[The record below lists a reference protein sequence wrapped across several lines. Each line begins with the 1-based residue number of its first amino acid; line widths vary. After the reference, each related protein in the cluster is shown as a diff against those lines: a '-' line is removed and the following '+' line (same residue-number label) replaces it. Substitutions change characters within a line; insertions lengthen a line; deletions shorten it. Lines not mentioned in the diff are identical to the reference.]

1 MPASCVGVQIA
12 VSPGLRLPELDFRKM
27 KQNLW
32 KSILPL
38 GLILLISFPSS
49 PAYGQNLPARIE
61 IVVVEGQGVVS
72 GVRQRLAHDPV
83 VRVEDDDH
91 RPVAGATVSFAL
103 PLSGASG
110 AFLNGSKTLT
120 VVTDKS
126 GQAAA
131 HGVRTNDVPGTLQFY
146 VTATY
151 RSMRARAL
159 INQTIEGPA
168 PVNRNPDLRSSKS
181 GSGKWKWV
189 LLGIAAGGGAGAG
202 IYFGTHGGSPSPI
215 SISAGTVSFGSPR

>member
-1 MPASCVGVQIA
+1 
-12 VSPGLRLPELDFRKM
+12 M
-27 KQNLW
+27 KQHLW

-38 GLILLISFPSS
+38 GLSFLITLQAS
-49 PAYGQNLPARIE
+49 PVYAQNLPARIE

-72 GVRQRLAHDPV
+72 GARQRLAHDPV

-110 AFLNGSKTLT
+110 EFLNGSKTLT

-151 RSMRARAL
+151 RNLRARAL
-159 INQTIEGPA
+159 INQTIEGVPPA
-168 PVNRNPDLRSSKS
+168 AKTPDFRTVKSSS
-181 GSGKWKWV
+181 SGKWKWV
-189 LLGIAAGGGAGAG
+189 LLGIAAGGGTGAG
-202 IYFGTHGGSPSPI
+202 IYFGTRGGAPSPI
-215 SISAGTVSFGSPR
+215 SISAGSVAFGSPR

>member
-1 MPASCVGVQIA
+1 
-12 VSPGLRLPELDFRKM
+12 M
-27 KQNLW
+27 KQHLW

-38 GLILLISFPSS
+38 GLTFLISFPAL
-49 PAYGQNLPARIE
+49 PVYAQNLPARIE

-72 GVRQRLAHDPV
+72 GARQRLAHDPV
-83 VRVEDDDH
+83 IRVEDDDH
-91 RPVAGATVSFAL
+91 RSIVGATVSFAL

-110 AFLNGSKTLT
+110 EFLNGSKTLT
-120 VVTDKS
+120 VITDKS

-131 HGVRTNDVPGTLQFY
+131 HGIRTNDVPGTLQIY

-151 RSMRARAL
+151 RTLRARAL
-159 INQTIEGPA
+159 INQVIEGVPPA
-168 PVNRNPDLRSSKS
+168 ARTPDFRTVKSS
-181 GSGKWKWV
+181 GGGKWKWV

-215 SISAGTVSFGSPR
+215 SINAGSVAFGSPR

>member
-1 MPASCVGVQIA
+1 
-12 VSPGLRLPELDFRKM
+12 
-27 KQNLW
+27 
-32 KSILPL
+32 
-38 GLILLISFPSS
+38 
-49 PAYGQNLPARIE
+49 
-61 IVVVEGQGVVS
+61 
-72 GVRQRLAHDPV
+72 
-83 VRVEDDDH
+83 
-91 RPVAGATVSFAL
+91 VAGATVSFAL

-110 AFLNGSKTLT
+110 EFLNGSKTLT

-151 RSMRARAL
+151 RNLRARAL
-159 INQTIEGPA
+159 INQTIEGVPPA
-168 PVNRNPDLRSSKS
+168 AKTPDFRTVKSS

-202 IYFGTHGGSPSPI
+202 IYFGTRGGAPSPI
-215 SISAGTVSFGSPR
+215 SISAGSVAFGSPR